1 MEIKKTLDELQKKFI
16 SNPESLQP
24 LIDKAPY
31 AVFIVDKNKNILFF
45 NKKAEEIT
53 GYNKNEALNDL
64 CIISRHCTTCDN
76 ECAMFDNFTTKDR
89 CIKEVS
95 FLRKNNQEIIIEKSS
110 YPILNPYGEPIAAI
124 EFFIDKTEEIKTKRE
139 LNDTIQKLD
148 TSNYFNNLLSNLVI
162 EGIIKIENDNT
173 ISLYSQKAENLIGL
187 NKEAVEG
194 KKASKVF
201 EGENWNK
208 ISEVIASN
216 MNNYKAELEFINL
229 TINNRDL
236 EFAIVP
242 IRNKANNYESTI
254 IFIKLSVKKMNIKH
268 LNNNIKVEYYDMLSR
283 SVKMKKIFNLIEN
296 LKNSSINVLIEGKSG
311 TGKELIAK
319 ALFETNQNH
328 NKVFQTIN
336 CATLSPDLLESE
348 LFGHKKGSFTGAIA
362 DKEGKFKLADGGTI
376 FLDEIGEIPMN
387 LQAKLLRVLQF
398 KEFDPVGSTKSIKID
413 VRIIAA
419 TNRNLQE
426 AIIEGKFREDL
437 YYRLKVVPI
446 YLPNLNERKEDVP
459 ILIDFFINKL
469 NKEHNMQR
477 DVSENAKIFLM
488 NYDWPGNIRELEN
501 LISYLF
507 VVTNKEVIEI
517 DDLPDYLINL
527 SRELTYKNHN
537 YKSEKDI
544 ILEHLEIFDFNQNK
558 TAQSLGIHRTT
569 LWRKMKRYGID
580 PYKYE
585 N

>member
-1 MEIKKTLDELQKKFI
+1 MNIDKTLDELQKKFI

-53 GYNKNEALNDL
+53 GYKKKEAINES
-64 CIISRHCTTCDN
+64 CIIRHHCTTCDN
-76 ECAMFDNFTTKDR
+76 ECAMFDNFTAKDK
-89 CIKEVS
+89 CVKELV
-95 FLRKNNQEIIIEKSS
+95 FLRKDNREIIIEKSS

-124 EFFIDKTEEIKTKRE
+124 EFFIDKTIQINTQKKLDSIT
-139 LNDTIQKLD
+139 QKLD
-148 TSNYFNNLLSNLVI
+148 STNYFNSLLSDLVM
-162 EGIIKIENDNT
+162 EGIIKIEKNNI
-173 ISLYSQKAENLIGL
+173 ISLYSKKAENLIGL
-187 NKEAVEG
+187 NKELVEG
-194 KKASKVF
+194 KEANKVF
-201 EGENWNK
+201 KEENWNNILDIINSHDNSSNELK
-208 ISEVIASN
+208 FIS
-216 MNNYKAELEFINL
+216 L
-229 TINNRDL
+229 TLNKRDL
-236 EFAIVP
+236 EFTIIP
-242 IRNKANNYESTI
+242 LKDKHNNYESTI
-254 IFIKLSVKKMNIKH
+254 IFVKLSLKKMSIDN
-268 LNNNIKVEYYDMLSR
+268 LTNNLKVKYYDMISK
-283 SVKMKKIFNLIEN
+283 SIKMKKIFNLIEN
-296 LKNSSINVLIEGKSG
+296 LKNSSVNVLIEGKSG

-319 ALFETNQNH
+319 SLFETNQSH

-348 LFGHKKGSFTGAIA
+348 LFGHKKGAFTGAIA
-362 DKEGKFKLADGGTI
+362 DKDGKFKLADGGTI

-398 KEFDPVGSTKSIKID
+398 KEFDPVGSTKSIKIN

-426 AIIEGKFREDL
+426 AILEKRFREDL

-446 YLPNLNERKEDVP
+446 YLPTLNERKEDIP

-469 NKEHNMQR
+469 NKEHAANKE
-477 DVSENAKIFLM
+477 VSENAKIFLM

-507 VVTNKEVIEI
+507 VVTNKEIIDI

-527 SRELTYKNHN
+527 SKELTYKTN
-537 YKSEKDI
+537 YHKSEKDI
-544 ILEHLEIFDFNQNK
+544 ILEHLEMFEYNQNK

-569 LWRKMKRYGID
+569 LWRKMKRYDIEA
-580 PYKYE
+580 YKI
-585 N
+585 

>member
-1 MEIKKTLDELQKKFI
+1 MNIDKTLDELQKKFI

-53 GYNKNEALNDL
+53 GYNKKEAINNL
-64 CIISRHCTTCDN
+64 CIISRHCTTCGN
-76 ECAMFDNFTTKDR
+76 ECAMFDSFTTKDK
-89 CIKEVS
+89 CIKEVG
-95 FLRKNNQEIIIEKSS
+95 FLRKNNKEIVIEKSS

-124 EFFIDKTEEIKTKRE
+124 EFFIDKTVQINTQKKMESIM
-139 LNDTIQKLD
+139 QKLD
-148 TSNYFNNLLSNLVI
+148 STNYFNNLLSNLVI
-162 EGIIKIENDNT
+162 EGIIKIEKNNV
-173 ISLYSQKAENLIGL
+173 ISLYSKKAETLIGL
-187 NKEAVEG
+187 NKDLVEG
-194 KKASKVF
+194 KEANKVF
-201 EGENWNK
+201 KEENWNN
-208 ISEVIASN
+208 ILNIINSHNNSSSELN
-216 MNNYKAELEFINL
+216 FINL

-236 EFAIVP
+236 DFAIVP
-242 IRNKANNYESTI
+242 LKDKDNNYESTI
-254 IFIKLSVKKMNIKH
+254 IFVKLSLKKMSIDN
-268 LNNNIKVEYYDMLSR
+268 LTDNSKVKYYDMISK
-283 SVKMKKIFNLIEN
+283 SIKMKKIFNLIEN
-296 LKNSSINVLIEGKSG
+296 LKNSSVNVLIEGKSG

-348 LFGHKKGSFTGAIA
+348 LFGHQKGSFTGAIA

-398 KEFDPVGSTKSIKID
+398 KEFDPVGSTKSIKIN

-426 AIIEGKFREDL
+426 AILEGRFREDL

-446 YLPNLNERKEDVP
+446 YLPNLNERKEDIP

-469 NKEHNMQR
+469 NKEHASNR
-477 DVSENAKIFLM
+477 KVSENAKIFLM

-507 VVTNKEVIEI
+507 VVTNKEII
-517 DDLPDYLINL
+517 DINDLPDYLINL
-527 SRELTYKNHN
+527 SKELTYKTN
-537 YKSEKDI
+537 YHKSEKDI
-544 ILEHLEIFDFNQNK
+544 ILEHLEMFEYNQNK

-569 LWRKMKRYGID
+569 LWRKMKRYGIE
-580 PYKYE
+580 PYKI
-585 N
+585 